1 LDYTNIDNYGKY
13 SQKENADSI
22 SALIASSP
30 SVRTAI
36 MAYPGFGHLWQQADM
51 SDVDIVL
58 SIVEASAPA
67 GDEASEAA
75 DAQSSN
81 RTLLQQFPGH
91 SVILSLCPYL
101 VAQASATSLLLTY
114 ILQ

>member
-1 LDYTNIDNYGKY
+1 MAT
-13 SQKENADSI
+13 
-22 SALIASSP
+22 
-30 SVRTAI
+30 

-51 SDVDIVL
+51 SDVQIVL

-81 RTLLQQFPGH
+81 RTLLQQFH

-101 VAQASATSLLLTY
+101 VAQASATSLLSIDAY
-114 ILQ
+114 FKSSACVVEAGIPS